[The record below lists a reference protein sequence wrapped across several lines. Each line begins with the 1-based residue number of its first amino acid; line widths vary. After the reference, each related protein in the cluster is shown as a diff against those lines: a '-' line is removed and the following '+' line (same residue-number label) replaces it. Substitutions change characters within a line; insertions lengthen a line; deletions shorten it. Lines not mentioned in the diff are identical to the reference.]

1 MSAYVQDTQI
11 FTRRTIVLFAIIAI
25 HVFIAWVLATGLAT
39 RAIQLVAPPIQT
51 SVVQQQKQQLK
62 PPPPPPPQM
71 QQQQVQVPPPVVN
84 IQHPDGVADSRHHRG
99 EAGGAA
105 RRRRRPRAERPPS
118 AAIPN
123 DFPPTDQ
130 YYPDASRRLGEQ
142 GTALVKLCIGAGGRV
157 IGDPAITR
165 SSGSS
170 RLDEAAHQVC
180 AEPPPATSSRRR
192 ATARRSRSASRF
204 RSSSSSLTL
213 SDRS

>member
-1 MSAYVQDTQI
+1 MSAYVQDTQF

-51 SVVQQQKQQLK
+51 QIVQQNKQQLK
-62 PPPPPPPQM
+62 PPPPPPPQL

-84 IQHPDGVADSRHHRG
+84 IQIPQESQTHAITVVKRVVR
-99 EAGGAA
+99 AA
-105 RRRRRPRAERPPS
+105 PPAPVRTTPLS
-118 AAIPN
+118 AIQN
-123 DFPPTDQ
+123 DFPSTDQ

-157 IGDPAITR
+157 VGDPAIER

-170 RLDEAAHQVC
+170 RLDEAAVRYAKATSGHFN
-180 AEPPPATSSRRR
+180 PATRNGV
-192 ATARRSRSASRF
+192 AFTQCV
-204 RSSSSSLTL
+204 SLPIKFQLTD
-213 SDRS
+213 SF

>member
-51 SVVQQQKQQLK
+51 QIVQQNKTQLK
-62 PPPPPPPQM
+62 PPPPPPPQL

-84 IQHPDGVADSRHHRG
+84 IQIPQESQTHAITVVKRVVR
-99 EAGGAA
+99 AA
-105 RRRRRPRAERPPS
+105 PPPAPAHVTALS
-118 AAIPN
+118 AIQN
-123 DFPPTDQ
+123 DFPSTDQ

-142 GTALVKLCIGAGGRV
+142 GTALVKLCIGSGGRV
-157 IGDPAITR
+157 VGDPSIER

-170 RLDEAAHQVC
+170 RLDEAALRYARTGGPH
-180 AEPPPATSSRRR
+180 RRR
-192 ATARRSRSASRF
+192 GRVRIGPLAGR
-204 RSSSSSLTL
+204 
-213 SDRS
+213 

>member
-84 IQHPDGVADSRHHRG
+84 IQIPTESQTHAITVVRRVVKAAPAAPVATTPLQAIQDG
-99 EAGGAA
+99 
-105 RRRRRPRAERPPS
+105 
-118 AAIPN
+118 
-123 DFPPTDQ
+123 FPPTDQ

-142 GTALVKLCIGAGGRV
+142 GTALVKLCIGTGGRV
-157 IGDPAITR
+157 IGDPSVTR

-170 RLDEAAHQVC
+170 RLDEAAIRYAKATSGHFK
-180 AEPPPATSSRRR
+180 PATRGGV
-192 ATARRSRSASRF
+192 AFTECV
-204 RSSSSSLTL
+204 SLPIKFQLTD
-213 SDRS
+213 SF

>member
-51 SVVQQQKQQLK
+51 SVVNQQKQQLK

-84 IQHPDGVADSRHHRG
+84 IQIPQESQTHAITVVKRVVRAAPAPVAVRTT
-99 EAGGAA
+99 
-105 RRRRRPRAERPPS
+105 PLS
-118 AAIPN
+118 AIQN
-123 DFPPTDQ
+123 DFPSTDQ

-157 IGDPAITR
+157 VGDPAIQR

-170 RLDEAAHQVC
+170 RLDEAAVRYAKATSGHFN
-180 AEPPPATSSRRR
+180 PATRNG
-192 ATARRSRSASRF
+192 AAITECV
-204 RSSSSSLTL
+204 SLPIKFQLTD
-213 SDRS
+213 SF

>member
-11 FTRRTIVLFAIIAI
+11 FTRRTIVLFAIVALHI
-25 HVFIAWVLATGLAT
+25 FIAWVLATGLAT

-62 PPPPPPPQM
+62 PPPPPPPQL

-84 IQHPDGVADSRHHRG
+84 INIPQAEQTHAITVAKRVVRS
-99 EAGGAA
+99 A
-105 RRRRRPRAERPPS
+105 PPPK
-118 AAIPN
+118 AVPGTPLQAIPN
-123 DFPPTDQ
+123 DFPQTDS

-157 IGDPAITR
+157 VSDPAVER

-170 RLDEAAHQVC
+170 RLDQAALRYAKATSGHFK
-180 AEPPPATSSRRR
+180 PATRNGQ
-192 ATARRSRSASRF
+192 AITECV
-204 RSSSSSLTL
+204 SLPIKFQLTD
-213 SDRS
+213 SF

>member
-84 IQHPDGVADSRHHRG
+84 IQIPTESQTHAITVVRRVVK
-99 EAGGAA
+99 AA
-105 RRRRRPRAERPPS
+105 PAPAAVPATPIS
-118 AAIPN
+118 AIQD
-123 DFPPTDQ
+123 DFPRPTNTI
-130 YYPDASRRLGEQ
+130 RMR
-142 GTALVKLCIGAGGRV
+142 
-157 IGDPAITR
+157 PA
-165 SSGSS
+165 
-170 RLDEAAHQVC
+170 A
-180 AEPPPATSSRRR
+180 
-192 ATARRSRSASRF
+192 SASRAPH
-204 RSSSSSLTL
+204 S
-213 SDRS
+213 

>member
-11 FTRRTIVLFAIIAI
+11 FTRRTIVLFAIVAL

-62 PPPPPPPQM
+62 PPPPPPPQL

-84 IQHPDGVADSRHHRG
+84 INVPQAEQTHAITVVKRVVR
-99 EAGGAA
+99 AA
-105 RRRRRPRAERPPS
+105 PAQVVQTTPLQP
-118 AAIPN
+118 IPN
-123 DFPPTDQ
+123 DFPQTDT

-157 IGDPAITR
+157 VSDPAIER

-170 RLDEAAHQVC
+170 RLDQAAIRYAKATSGHFR
-180 AEPPPATSSRRR
+180 PATRNG
-192 ATARRSRSASRF
+192 AAVTECV
-204 RSSSSSLTL
+204 SLPIKFQLTD
-213 SDRS
+213 SF

>member
-62 PPPPPPPQM
+62 PPPPPPPQL

-84 IQHPDGVADSRHHRG
+84 IQIPQASQTHAITVVKRVVRAVA
-99 EAGGAA
+99 
-105 RRRRRPRAERPPS
+105 PPAPVRTTPLS
-118 AAIPN
+118 AIQN
-123 DFPPTDQ
+123 DFPSTDQ

-170 RLDEAAHQVC
+170 RLDEAAVRYAKATSGHFN
-180 AEPPPATSSRRR
+180 PATRNGQ
-192 ATARRSRSASRF
+192 AITECV
-204 RSSSSSLTL
+204 SLPIKFQLTD
-213 SDRS
+213 SF